1 MKISALAAVVALSVF
16 IPSMVLAQSLE
27 SGALLSIQSS
37 DGTLRLGIYDSQIHS
52 GVIKTSPCDTAE
64 TDAYVLQGGSPT
76 GCDPGDAYETSQ
88 AQGAFEFAGTGYKF
102 DVKTFYQVG
111 GCNTAGTICAN
122 PDTGFLTVTN
132 NSSSSFAGT
141 ITLSGTSTLG
151 GPPYCAI
158 GGAAS
163 DTWTSGLAAGASVT
177 LALGTPNAE
186 NPNSSDSSNCGG
198 FNAPQTQTLTAGATA
213 IFPIGTD
220 DYELA
225 ALDNLGGEQIAV
237 LPIPVLQST
246 SNPGSTPLNTFNPG
260 SLFST
265 FSCSPYGDF
274 SEAGNPECT
283 EFQLTCSGASDC
295 ETFLYTATTHYSFP
309 PNFPGLGGP
318 GFLKASGQSC
328 PSTNF
333 DKNIFEFY
341 SQDTTHKGGGGG
353 LSCFVAAY
361 TTGAPPVVTASS
373 FEGFEWPVSDTQLN
387 PIIAGLPVPLSWD
400 YDVPNLTVCPNASGT
415 GCTPPWVYASSIQ
428 IACPHGS
435 PVPPNPTPISVSRL
449 LNFGQGENGL
459 TEYFFFWLTQRH
471 SKGCTSAVLTFDNGL
486 SVVPAQFKY
495 IF

>member
-1 MKISALAAVVALSVF
+1 MKISALAVAVALSVF
-16 IPSMVLAQSLE
+16 LPTIAFGQSLE

-37 DGTLRLGIYDSQIHS
+37 DGTLHLGVYDSQIHS
-52 GVIKTSPCDTAE
+52 GVIQTSPCDTAE
-64 TDAYVLQGGSPT
+64 TDAYVVQGGSPT
-76 GCDPGDAYETSQ
+76 GCDPGDSYETSQ
-88 AQGAFEFAGTGYKF
+88 VPGTFKFVGTGYEF
-102 DVKTFYQVG
+102 DVKTFYQFG
-111 GCNTAGTICAN
+111 GCNSSGNTGPIEPICAS
-122 PDTGFLTVTN
+122 PDSGFLTVTN
-132 NSSSSFAGT
+132 NGSSSFTGT
-141 ITLSGTSTLG
+141 ITLSGNSPLA
-151 GPPYCAI
+151 GPPYCATN
-158 GGAAS
+158 GQAS
-163 DTWTSGLAAGASVT
+163 DSFTGTLAPGQSRTFGLA
-177 LALGTPNAE
+177 P
-186 NPNSSDSSNCGG
+186 DSSNCGG
-198 FNAPQTQTLTAGATA
+198 YNAPQTQTITAGATA

-225 ALDNLGGEQIAV
+225 AVDNLGGEQITV

-246 SNPGSTPLNTFNPG
+246 SNPGSTPANTFNPG

-361 TTGAPPVVTASS
+361 TPGAPPVVTASS

-387 PIIAGLPVPLSWD
+387 PIIPGLPVPLSWD

-428 IACPHGS
+428 IACPNGP
-435 PVPPNPTPISVSRL
+435 PVPPNPSPISVSRL
-449 LNFGQGENGL
+449 LNFGKGEDGL

>member
-1 MKISALAAVVALSVF
+1 
-16 IPSMVLAQSLE
+16 
-27 SGALLSIQSS
+27 
-37 DGTLRLGIYDSQIHS
+37 
-52 GVIKTSPCDTAE
+52 
-64 TDAYVLQGGSPT
+64 
-76 GCDPGDAYETSQ
+76 
-88 AQGAFEFAGTGYKF
+88 
-102 DVKTFYQVG
+102 
-111 GCNTAGTICAN
+111 
-122 PDTGFLTVTN
+122 
-132 NSSSSFAGT
+132 
-141 ITLSGTSTLG
+141 
-151 GPPYCAI
+151 
-158 GGAAS
+158 
-163 DTWTSGLAAGASVT
+163 VT

-186 NPNSSDSSNCGG
+186 NPNNSDSSNCGG

-225 ALDNLGGEQIAV
+225 AIDNAGGEQITV

-246 SNPGSTPLNTFNPG
+246 SNPGSTPANTFNPG

-387 PIIAGLPVPLSWD
+387 PIIPGLPVPLSWD

-415 GCTPPWVYASSIQ
+415 GCNPPWVYASSIQ
-428 IACPHGS
+428 IACPNGP
-435 PVPPNPTPISVSRL
+435 PVPPNPSPISVSRL
-449 LNFGQGENGL
+449 LNFGKGEDGL